1 MKKEPWPFL
10 LKLVLSTLILGYIWF
25 AAAQNAYPHMLKPIF
40 YPFFQ
45 WVGVK
50 TWRLSILLD
59 HFTNI
64 IPFISLII
72 ATPGFFKNWKKTL
85 IALIGGL
92 IILMLGHL
100 ALSWLDYHFWSQYK
114 TTRKF
119 FKSTFHYYLL
129 NDALPLGL
137 WLLFYPR
144 VLPQIFPF
152 FRFSKRAETEN
163 EKQSS

>member
-10 LKLVLSTLILGYIWF
+10 LKLALSTLILGYIWF
-25 AAAQNAYPHMLKPIF
+25 AAAQDAYPHMLKPIV
-40 YPFFQ
+40 YPFFK
-45 WVGVK
+45 WVDVK

-64 IPFISLII
+64 VPYISLII
-72 ATPGFFKNWKKTL
+72 ATPGFFRNWKKTL
-85 IALIGGL
+85 LALFGGL
-92 IILMLGHL
+92 IILMIGHV

-114 TTRKF
+114 MTRKF
-119 FKSTFHYYLL
+119 FKTTFHYYLL

-152 FRFSKRAETEN
+152 FRFGKKAETPA
-163 EKQSS
+163 EKQSL